1 MKTVELME
9 KYCPGIQEEILSGKL
24 KLSQREATIIRGTPT
39 EALPTVV
46 STWREE
52 KS

>member
-24 KLSQREATIIRGTPT
+24 KLSQRELLSV
-39 EALPTVV
+39 ELP
-46 STWREE
+46 RKHCPPLYQHGER

>member
-24 KLSQREATIIRGTPT
+24 KLSQREANKGSD
-39 EALPTVV
+39 AVV
-46 STWREE
+46 
-52 KS
+52 